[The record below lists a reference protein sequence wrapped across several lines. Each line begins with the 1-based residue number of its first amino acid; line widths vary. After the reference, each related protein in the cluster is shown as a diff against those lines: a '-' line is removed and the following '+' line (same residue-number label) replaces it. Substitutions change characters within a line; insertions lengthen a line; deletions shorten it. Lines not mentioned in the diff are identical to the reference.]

1 MTRSLTGK
9 FGAVKG
15 LFAPKFGAVKG
26 HQTANSGRLR
36 GGSQETY
43 EVKEAPA
50 CGCRTYAGRLS
61 AAALRSERSLRDE
74 RRGGSKLPLFHPRG
88 MSGQEVQGHD

>member
-26 HQTANSGRLR
+26 HQTANSGRL
-36 GGSQETY
+36 GGV
-43 EVKEAPA
+43 VK
-50 CGCRTYAGRLS
+50 RLT
-61 AAALRSERSLRDE
+61 
-74 RRGGSKLPLFHPRG
+74 K
-88 MSGQEVQGHD
+88 